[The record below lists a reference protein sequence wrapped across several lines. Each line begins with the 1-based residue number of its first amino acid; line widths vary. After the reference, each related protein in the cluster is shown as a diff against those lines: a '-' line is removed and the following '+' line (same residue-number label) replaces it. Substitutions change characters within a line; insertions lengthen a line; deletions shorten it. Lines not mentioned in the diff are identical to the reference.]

1 MVDGGIDKS
10 TLRLKNLQDAFQQ
23 LKAFSQEDL
32 TKNIA
37 KAGFIKAFEFT
48 FELCWKTIKA
58 AAEEGGLEVAT
69 PRDALRAGLQMR
81 LIDNEPLW
89 LQMQKDRNT
98 TAHTYSADY
107 AQNLLMRVKDE
118 FIPAIAALISA
129 LAGSSN
135 S

>member
-1 MVDGGIDKS
+1 MVEGDFGKS
-10 TLRLKNLQDAFQQ
+10 ALRLKSLQDAFQQ
-23 LKAFSQEDL
+23 LKMFSQEDL
-32 TKNIA
+32 TRNIA

-48 FELCWKTIKA
+48 FELCWKTLKA
-58 AAEEGGLEVAT
+58 VAEEGGLEVAT

-107 AQNLLMRVKDE
+107 ARDLLMRVKND
-118 FIPAIAALISA
+118 FIPAIAALVSA
-129 LAGSSN
+129 LAKIPKS
-135 S
+135 